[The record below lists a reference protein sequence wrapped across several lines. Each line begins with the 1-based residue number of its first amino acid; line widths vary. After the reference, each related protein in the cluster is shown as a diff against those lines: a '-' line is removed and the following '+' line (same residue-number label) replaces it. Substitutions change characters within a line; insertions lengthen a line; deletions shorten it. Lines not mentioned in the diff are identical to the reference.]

1 MGRKY
6 YKIPID
12 EELYNNFREHVKR
25 TQGRVRNNLTLS
37 VEEAL
42 KLYMEL
48 GVKPGNP
55 GSGEE
60 GISDQRLGGGGGTP
74 SGHEVKDR
82 LFMIEFKNR
91 FEGYQLIGSGEL
103 ITFIQS
109 ETGARNKSTI
119 KKWRNKLRDNGLII
133 YVGSNKWRLTGS
145 DTDKQTSLSRYNN
158 VYSYMEPGK
167 TISFKRI
174 MELCNGTEDKT
185 KEIIDTLESEGR
197 LQHLGPGSW
206 KVLSPE
212 NVAGPG
218 AHEITDNPMD

>member
-48 GVKPGNP
+48 GIKPGSHE
-55 GSGEE
+55 G
-60 GISDQRLGGGGGTP
+60 GISDLTLGGGGGTP
-74 SGHEVKDR
+74 SSHEVKDR
-82 LFMIEFKNR
+82 LFMIEFKTR

-103 ITFIQS
+103 MTFIQS

-119 KKWRNKLRDNGLII
+119 KKWRNKLRDNGLIV

-167 TISFKRI
+167 TISFKKI

>member
-48 GVKPGNP
+48 GIKPGSHE
-55 GSGEE
+55 G
-60 GISDQRLGGGGGTP
+60 GISDLTLGGGGGTP
-74 SGHEVKDR
+74 SSHEVKDR

-103 ITFIQS
+103 MTFIQS

-119 KKWRNKLRDNGLII
+119 KKWRNKLRDNGLIL

-167 TISFKRI
+167 TISFKKI
-174 MELCNGTEDKT
+174 MELCNGTEHKT
-185 KEIIDTLESEGR
+185 KEIIKVMESEGR
-197 LQHLGPGSW
+197 LQPLGPGFW
-206 KVLSPE
+206 KVLHPE
-212 NVAGPG
+212 NMADPG

>member
-48 GVKPGNP
+48 GIKPGSHE
-55 GSGEE
+55 G
-60 GISDQRLGGGGGTP
+60 GISDLTLGGGGGTP
-74 SGHEVKDR
+74 SSHEVKDR
-82 LFMIEFKNR
+82 LFMIEFKTR

-103 ITFIQS
+103 MTFIQS

-119 KKWRNKLRDNGLII
+119 KKWRNKLRDNGLIL

-167 TISFKRI
+167 TISFKKI
-174 MELCNGTEDKT
+174 MELCNGTEHKT
-185 KEIIDTLESEGR
+185 KEIIKVMESEGR
-197 LQHLGPGSW
+197 LQPLGPGFW
-206 KVLSPE
+206 KVLHPE
-212 NVAGPG
+212 NMADPG

>member
-1 MGRKY
+1 MGKTSKRFE
-6 YKIPID
+6 ID
-12 EELYNNFREHVKR
+12 EDVYNDFKDFVKR
-25 TQGRVRNNLTLS
+25 TQGKIHGNISLA
-37 VEEAL
+37 VEDAI

-48 GVKPGNP
+48 GINP
-55 GSGEE
+55 GSHEG
-60 GISDQRLGGGGGTP
+60 GISDLTLGGGGGTP

-103 ITFIQS
+103 MTFIQS

-119 KKWRNKLRDNGLII
+119 KKWRNKLRDNGLIV

-167 TISFKRI
+167 TISFKKI
-174 MELCNGTEDKT
+174 MELCNGTEHKT
-185 KEIIDTLESEGR
+185 KEIIKVMESEGR
-197 LQHLGPGSW
+197 LQPLGPGFW
-206 KVLSPE
+206 KVLHPE
-212 NVAGPG
+212 NMADPG

>member
-48 GVKPGNP
+48 GIKPGSHE
-55 GSGEE
+55 G
-60 GISDQRLGGGGGTP
+60 GISDLTLGGGGGTP
-74 SGHEVKDR
+74 SSHEVKDR
-82 LFMIEFKNR
+82 LFMIEFKTR

-103 ITFIQS
+103 MTFIQS

-119 KKWRNKLRDNGLII
+119 KKWRNKLRDNGLIV

-167 TISFKRI
+167 TISFKKI
-174 MELCNGTEDKT
+174 MELCNGTEHKT
-185 KEIIDTLESEGR
+185 KEIIKVMESEGR
-197 LQHLGPGSW
+197 LQPLGPGFW
-206 KVLSPE
+206 KVLPPE
-212 NVAGPG
+212 NMADPG

>member
-48 GVKPGNP
+48 GIKPGSHE
-55 GSGEE
+55 G
-60 GISDQRLGGGGGTP
+60 GISDLTLGGGGGTP
-74 SGHEVKDR
+74 SSHEVKDR

-103 ITFIQS
+103 MTFIQS

-119 KKWRNKLRDNGLII
+119 KKWRNKLRDNGLIV

-167 TISFKRI
+167 TISFKKI
-174 MELCNGTEDKT
+174 MELCNGTEHKT
-185 KEIIDTLESEGR
+185 KEIIKVMESEGR
-197 LQHLGPGSW
+197 LQPLGPGFW
-206 KVLSPE
+206 KVLHPE
-212 NVAGPG
+212 NMADPG

>member
-1 MGRKY
+1 MGK
-6 YKIPID
+6 KDKLFKID
-12 EELYNNFREHVKR
+12 EELYSDFKDYVKR
-25 TQGRVRNNLTLS
+25 TQGKIHGNISLA
-37 VEEAL
+37 VEDAI

-48 GVKPGNP
+48 GVKPENP
-55 GSGEE
+55 GSHE
-60 GISDQRLGGGGGTP
+60 GGLSDLKLGGGGGTP

-91 FEGYQLIGSGEL
+91 FEDYQLIGSGEL
-103 ITFIQS
+103 VTFIQS
-109 ETGARNKSTI
+109 ETGARNKSTV
-119 KKWRNKLRDNGLII
+119 KKWRNKLRDNGLIV

-145 DTDKQTSLSRYNN
+145 DTDKQTSLSRHNH

-185 KEIIDTLESEGR
+185 KEIIKTLESEGR
-197 LQHLGPGSW
+197 LQHIGPGSW

-212 NVAGPG
+212 NVAD
-218 AHEITDNPMD
+218 HESPEVPSQS

>member
-12 EELYNNFREHVKR
+12 EELYNDFREHVKR
-25 TQGRVRNNLTLS
+25 TQGRVRNNLTLA
-37 VEEAL
+37 VEDAL

-48 GVKPGNP
+48 GVKPENP
-55 GSGEE
+55 GSGEG
-60 GISDQRLGGGGGTP
+60 GISDLRLGGGGGTP

-82 LFMIEFKNR
+82 LFIIEFKNR
-91 FEGYQLIGSGEL
+91 FEDYQLIGSGEL

-109 ETGARNKSTI
+109 ETGARNKSTV

-145 DTDKQTSLSRYNN
+145 DTDIQTSLSRYNN

-167 TISFKRI
+167 TITFKRI
-174 MELCNGTEDKT
+174 MELCNGTEEKT

-197 LQHLGPGSW
+197 LQHLGPGTW
-206 KVLSPE
+206 KVIKTQDIMEPGSREVLD
-212 NVAGPG
+212 NV
-218 AHEITDNPMD
+218 ID

>member
-48 GVKPGNP
+48 GIKPGSHE
-55 GSGEE
+55 G
-60 GISDQRLGGGGGTP
+60 GISDLTLGGGGGTP
-74 SGHEVKDR
+74 SSHEVKDR
-82 LFMIEFKNR
+82 LFMIEFKTR

-103 ITFIQS
+103 MTFIQS

-119 KKWRNKLRDNGLII
+119 KKWRNKLRDNGLIV

-167 TISFKRI
+167 TISFKKI
-174 MELCNGTEDKT
+174 MELCNGTEHKT
-185 KEIIDTLESEGR
+185 KEIIKVMESEGR
-197 LQHLGPGSW
+197 LQPLGPGFW
-206 KVLSPE
+206 KVLHPE
-212 NVAGPG
+212 NMADPG

>member
-48 GVKPGNP
+48 GIKPGSHE
-55 GSGEE
+55 G
-60 GISDQRLGGGGGTP
+60 GISDLTLGGGGGTP
-74 SGHEVKDR
+74 SSHEVKDR

-103 ITFIQS
+103 MTFIQS

-167 TISFKRI
+167 TISFKKI
-174 MELCNGTEDKT
+174 MELCNGTEHKT
-185 KEIIDTLESEGR
+185 KEIIKVMESEGR
-197 LQHLGPGSW
+197 LQPLGPGFW
-206 KVLSPE
+206 KVLHPE
-212 NVAGPG
+212 NMADPG

>member
-48 GVKPGNP
+48 GIKPGSHE
-55 GSGEE
+55 G
-60 GISDQRLGGGGGTP
+60 GISDLTLGGGGGTP
-74 SGHEVKDR
+74 SSHEVKDR

-119 KKWRNKLRDNGLII
+119 KKWRNKLRDNGHII

>member
-1 MGRKY
+1 MGK
-6 YKIPID
+6 KDKLFKID
-12 EELYNNFREHVKR
+12 EELYSDFKDYVKR
-25 TQGRVRNNLTLS
+25 TQGKIHGNISLA
-37 VEEAL
+37 VEDAI

-48 GVKPGNP
+48 GVKPENP
-55 GSGEE
+55 GSHEG
-60 GISDQRLGGGGGTP
+60 GISDLKLGGGGGTP

-91 FEGYQLIGSGEL
+91 FEDYQLIGSGEL
-103 ITFIQS
+103 VTFIQS
-109 ETGARNKSTI
+109 ETGARNKSTV
-119 KKWRNKLRDNGLII
+119 KKWRNKLRDNGLIV

-145 DTDKQTSLSRYNN
+145 DTDKQTSLSRYNH

-185 KEIIDTLESEGR
+185 KEIIKTLESEGR
-197 LQHLGPGSW
+197 LQHIGPGSW

-212 NVAGPG
+212 NVAD
-218 AHEITDNPMD
+218 HESPEVPSQS

>member
-12 EELYNNFREHVKR
+12 EALYNNFREHVKR

-48 GVKPGNP
+48 GIKPGSHE
-55 GSGEE
+55 G
-60 GISDQRLGGGGGTP
+60 GISDLTLGGGGGTP
-74 SGHEVKDR
+74 SSHEVKDR
-82 LFMIEFKNR
+82 LFMIEFKTR

-103 ITFIQS
+103 MTFIQS

-119 KKWRNKLRDNGLII
+119 KKWRNKLRDNGLIV

-167 TISFKRI
+167 TISFKKI